1 MTQNIEKIDNRAIAA
16 TTAIL
21 GVLTGFGGIVAG
33 LGMGLVAYYGKQ
45 MHDEAKLEVERH
57 EFKKSYELVELKNQ
71 LIAHDEIQ
79 RVAEDK
85 RFQFLESVQKIRGL
99 KLDKLLL
106 ALPENVA
113 SSKKMNFLT
122 NDCN

>member
-1 MTQNIEKIDNRAIAA
+1 MTQNIEKIDHRAIAA

-45 MHDEAKLEVERH
+45 MHGEAKLEVERH

-85 RFQFLESVQKIRGL
+85 RIQFLESVQKIRGL
-99 KLDKLLL
+99 KMDKLIL
-106 ALPENVA
+106 ALPENVP

-122 NDCN
+122 NGYN